1 MIRLFLRLRSQPI
14 DYLVR
19 INSYLVRMKILLTG
33 AFGNVGL
40 STLKE
45 LLNKDYTVRVFE
57 VSNKKNQKIAKK
69 FKNRIDIKWGDL
81 RNMEEVNKAVH
92 NQDVIIHLA
101 AIIPPLADND
111 PSLAEAV
118 NVGGT
123 KNILDA
129 IKMQFHKPKLLFTSS
144 VAVYGDRRD
153 NPMIEVTDPLAPSK
167 GDYYAITKITAE
179 KLIRESG
186 VDFAIFRLTYI
197 TSINKLNMD
206 PLMFHMPLDTSIEIC
221 DTKDVGLALANA
233 IDCEEVWGETFNL
246 AGGKQC
252 RITYREYLNDM
263 MEIFGLGRNFL
274 PEEGF
279 NSADFHCGF
288 MSTNKSQNLLK
299 YQKHTL
305 EDYYGEVKKKIGAKK
320 HFMPAIKW
328 IIRLNLLKRSES
340 YRRHKFFKKKAG
352 AFTISE
358 NKLIRKIL
366 AANFNRIEL
375 LEKKIE
381 KLEDLTANY
390 IKCEKE
396 TSSVNQ
402 VQSAQ

>member
-1 MIRLFLRLRSQPI
+1 MN
-14 DYLVR
+14 V
-19 INSYLVRMKILLTG
+19 LLTG
-33 AFGNVGL
+33 AFGVVGIN
-40 STLKE
+40 TLKE
-45 LLNKDYTVRVFE
+45 LLNKDYKVRVFE
-57 VSNKKNQKIAKK
+57 VYNRKNRKIAKRFENK
-69 FKNRIDIKWGDL
+69 VEIIWGDL
-81 RNMEEVNKAVH
+81 RNKEDVNNVIQ

-101 AIIPPLADND
+101 AIIPPLADAN
-111 PSLAEAV
+111 PSLAESV

-129 IKMQFHKPKLLFTSS
+129 IKKQAQKPKLIFTSS
-144 VAVYGDRRD
+144 VAVYGDRRN
-153 NPMIEVTDPLAPSK
+153 NPMIEVSDPLAPSK
-167 GDYYAITKITAE
+167 GDYYAITKISAE

-186 VDFAIFRLTYI
+186 VTFAIFRLTYI

-233 IDCEEVWGETFNL
+233 IECDEVWGETFNL

-279 NSADFHCGF
+279 AEKDFHCGF
-288 MSTNKSQNLLK
+288 MNTNKSQNLLK

-305 EDYYGEVKKKIGAKK
+305 EDYYREVKKKIGPKK
-320 HFMPAIKW
+320 HLMPAIKW
-328 IIRLNLLKRSES
+328 IIRLNLLKKSEP
-340 YRRHKFFKKKAG
+340 YKRHKFFRKKAG

-381 KLEDLTANY
+381 KLEELTLDF
-390 IKCEKE
+390 IEREGE
-396 TSSVNQ
+396 TPNVNQ
-402 VQSAQ
+402 VQSA

>member
-1 MIRLFLRLRSQPI
+1 
-14 DYLVR
+14 
-19 INSYLVRMKILLTG
+19 MKVLLTG

-45 LLNKDYTVRVFE
+45 LLKKDYSVRVFE
-57 VSNKKNQKIAKK
+57 VYNRKNRKIAKK
-69 FKNRIDIKWGDL
+69 FKNRIDITWGDL
-81 RNMEEVNKAVH
+81 RNKEDVNIAVQ
-92 NQDVIIHLA
+92 NQDIIIHLA
-101 AIIPPLADND
+101 AIIPPLADAN
-111 PSLAEAV
+111 PELAESV

-129 IKMQFHKPKLLFTSS
+129 IKKELHKPKLIFTSS
-144 VAVYGDRRD
+144 VAVYGDRRY
-153 NPMIEVTDPLAPSK
+153 NPLIEVTDPLAPSK
-167 GDYYAITKITAE
+167 GDYYAITKISAE

-186 VDFAIFRLTYI
+186 VDFATFRLTYI
-197 TSINKLNMD
+197 TSIDKLNMD

-221 DTKDVGLALANA
+221 DTKDVGLALVNA
-233 IDCEEVWGETFNL
+233 IECDEVWGETFNL

-279 NSADFHCGF
+279 ADKDFHCGF
-288 MSTNKSQNLLK
+288 MNTNKSQNLLK
-299 YQKHTL
+299 YQTHTL
-305 EDYYGEVKKKIGAKK
+305 EDYYRDVKKKIGPKK

-328 IIRLNLLKRSES
+328 MIRLNLLKRSES
-340 YRRHKFFKKKAG
+340 YRRHKFFRKKAG
-352 AFTISE
+352 AFTVSE
-358 NKLIRKIL
+358 NKFIRKIL

-381 KLEDLTANY
+381 KLERLTVNS
-390 IKCEKE
+390 IEHEIE
-396 TSSVNQ
+396 TLNVNQ
-402 VQSAQ
+402 VLSAK

>member
-1 MIRLFLRLRSQPI
+1 
-14 DYLVR
+14 
-19 INSYLVRMKILLTG
+19 MKVLLTG
-33 AFGNVGL
+33 AFGNVGI

-45 LLNKDYTVRVFE
+45 LLNKDYNVRVLE
-57 VSNKKNQKIAKK
+57 VYNRKNRKIAKK
-69 FKNRIDIKWGDL
+69 FKNRIEVMWGDL
-81 RNMEEVNKAVH
+81 RNKEEVNNAVQ
-92 NQDVIIHLA
+92 NQDIVIHLA
-101 AIIPPLADND
+101 AIIPPLADIN
-111 PSLAEAV
+111 PSLAESV

-129 IKMQFHKPKLLFTSS
+129 IKEQTQKPRLIFTSS
-144 VAVYGDRRD
+144 VAVYGDRRY
-153 NPMIEVTDPLAPSK
+153 NPMIEVSDPLAPSR
-167 GDYYAITKITAE
+167 GDYYAITKISAE
-179 KLIRESG
+179 KLIRESS

-197 TSINKLNMD
+197 TSIDKLNMD

-221 DTKDVGLALANA
+221 DTKDVGLALVNS
-233 IDCEEVWGETFNL
+233 INCDEVWGETFNL

-279 NSADFHCGF
+279 AEKDFHCGF
-288 MSTNKSQNLLK
+288 MNTNKSQNLLK

-305 EDYYGEVKKKIGAKK
+305 EDYYREVKNKIGPKK

-328 IIRLNLLKRSES
+328 MIRLNLLKRSEP
-340 YRRHKFFKKKAG
+340 YRRYKFFRKKAG

-366 AANFNRIEL
+366 ATNFNRIEL
-375 LEKKIE
+375 LENKIE
-381 KLEDLTANY
+381 KLEELTVNF
-390 IKCEKE
+390 IESEKG
-396 TSSVNQ
+396 TSATNQ
-402 VQSAQ
+402 VKSTQ

>member
-1 MIRLFLRLRSQPI
+1 
-14 DYLVR
+14 
-19 INSYLVRMKILLTG
+19 MKVLLTG

-45 LLNKDYTVRVFE
+45 LLKKDYCVRVFE
-57 VSNKKNQKIAKK
+57 VYNKKNRKIAKT
-69 FKNRIDIKWGDL
+69 FKDRIEITWGDL
-81 RNMEEVNKAVH
+81 RSKDDVNTVVQ
-92 NQDVIIHLA
+92 NQDIIIHLA
-101 AIIPPLADND
+101 AIIPPLADTNLE
-111 PSLAEAV
+111 LAESV
-118 NVGGT
+118 NIGGT

-129 IKMQFHKPKLLFTSS
+129 IKAQTQKPKLLFTSS
-144 VAVYGDRRD
+144 VAVYGDRRY
-153 NPMIEVTDPLAPSK
+153 NPMIEVTDPLAPSR
-167 GDYYAITKITAE
+167 GDYYAITKISAE

-197 TSINKLNMD
+197 TSIDKLNMD

-221 DTKDVGLALANA
+221 DTKDVGLALVNA
-233 IDCEEVWGETFNL
+233 IECEDVWGETFNL

-279 NSADFHCGF
+279 AEKDFHCGF
-288 MSTNKSQNLLK
+288 MNTSKSQNLLK

-305 EDYYGEVKKKIGAKK
+305 EDYYGEVKRKIGPKK
-320 HFMPAIKW
+320 HFMPVIKW
-328 IIRLNLLKRSES
+328 MIRLNLLKRSEP
-340 YRRHKFFKKKAG
+340 YRRYKFFKKKVG

-375 LEKKIE
+375 LEIKIE
-381 KLEDLTANY
+381 KLEKLVSQLVEQKSDFLF
-390 IKCEKE
+390 IKH
-396 TSSVNQ
+396 
-402 VQSAQ
+402 

>member
-1 MIRLFLRLRSQPI
+1 
-14 DYLVR
+14 
-19 INSYLVRMKILLTG
+19 MKVLLTG

-57 VSNKKNQKIAKK
+57 VYNRKNRKIAKK
-69 FKNRIDIKWGDL
+69 FKNRIEIIWGDL
-81 RNMEEVNKAVH
+81 RNKEDVMIAVQ
-92 NQDVIIHLA
+92 NQDIVIHVA
-101 AIIPPLADND
+101 AIIPPLADVN
-111 PSLAEAV
+111 PGLAESV
-118 NVGGT
+118 NVEGT
-123 KNILDA
+123 RNVLDA
-129 IKMQFHKPKLLFTSS
+129 MKRQLHKPKLIFTSS
-144 VAVYGDRRD
+144 VSVYGDRRY
-153 NPMIEVTDPLAPSK
+153 NPFIEVTDPLAPSK
-167 GDYYAITKITAE
+167 GDYYALTKISAE

-197 TSINKLNMD
+197 TSIDKLNMD

-221 DTKDVGLALANA
+221 DTKDVGLALANT
-233 IDCEEVWGETFNL
+233 IECDGVWGEIFNL

-279 NSADFHCGF
+279 AEKDFHCGF
-288 MSTNKSQNLLK
+288 MNTNKSQNLLK
-299 YQKHTL
+299 YQNHTL
-305 EDYYGEVKKKIGAKK
+305 EDYYRDVKKKIGPKK

-340 YRRHKFFKKKAG
+340 YRRNKFFRKKAG

-358 NKLIRKIL
+358 NKLIRKMM
-366 AANFNRIEL
+366 ANNFNRIEI
-375 LEKKIE
+375 LEKRIKFLEEKSSNFINIE
-381 KLEDLTANY
+381 GS
-390 IKCEKE
+390 I
-396 TSSVNQ
+396 
-402 VQSAQ
+402 

>member
-1 MIRLFLRLRSQPI
+1 MNVLLF
-14 DYLVR
+14 
-19 INSYLVRMKILLTG
+19 G

-45 LLNKDYTVRVFE
+45 LLNNDYNVRVFE
-57 VSNKKNQKIAKK
+57 VYNRKNRKIAKK
-69 FKNRIDIKWGDL
+69 FKNRIELIWGDL
-81 RNMEEVNKAVH
+81 RNREDVNNAVL
-92 NQDVIIHLA
+92 NQDVIVHLA
-101 AIIPPLADND
+101 AIIPPLADSNI
-111 PSLAEAV
+111 SLAESV
-118 NVGGT
+118 NVEGT

-129 IKMQFHKPKLLFTSS
+129 IKEQAKKPKLIFTSS

-153 NPMIEVTDPLAPSK
+153 NPMIEVSDPLAPSK
-167 GDYYAITKITAE
+167 GDYYAITKISAE

-197 TSINKLNMD
+197 TSIDKLNMD

-221 DTKDVGLALANA
+221 DTKDVGLALANTVEN
-233 IDCEEVWGETFNL
+233 DEVWGETFNI

-279 NSADFHCGF
+279 AEKNFHCGY
-288 MSTNKSQNLLK
+288 MNTDKSQNLLK

-305 EDYYGEVKKKIGAKK
+305 EDYYREVKKKIGPKK
-320 HFMPAIKW
+320 HFMPVIKW
-328 IIRLNLLKRSES
+328 MIRLHLLKKSES
-340 YRRHKFFKKKAG
+340 YRRYKFFKKKAG

-390 IKCEKE
+390 IEYEKE
-396 TSSVNQ
+396 TSTVNQ

>member
-1 MIRLFLRLRSQPI
+1 
-14 DYLVR
+14 
-19 INSYLVRMKILLTG
+19 MKVLLTG

-45 LLNKDYTVRVFE
+45 LLKKDYSVRVFE
-57 VSNKKNQKIAKK
+57 VYNRKNRKIAKK
-69 FKNRIDIKWGDL
+69 FKNRIEITWGDL
-81 RNMEEVNKAVH
+81 RNKEDVNLAVL
-92 NQDVIIHLA
+92 NQDIIIHLA
-101 AIIPPLADND
+101 AIIPPLADTN
-111 PSLAEAV
+111 PVLAESV

-123 KNILDA
+123 QHILDA
-129 IKMQFHKPKLLFTSS
+129 IKKQLRKPKLIFTSS
-144 VAVYGDRRD
+144 VAVYGDRRY
-153 NPMIEVTDPLAPSK
+153 NPMIEVSDPLTPSR
-167 GDYYAITKITAE
+167 GDYYALTKISAE

-186 VDFAIFRLTYI
+186 VEFAIFRLTYI
-197 TSINKLNMD
+197 TSSDKLNMD

-221 DTKDVGLALANA
+221 DTKDFGLALVNT
-233 IDCEEVWGETFNL
+233 IECDEVWGEIFNL

-263 MEIFGLGRNFL
+263 MEIFGLGKNFL

-279 NSADFHCGF
+279 AEKDFHCGY
-288 MSTNKSQNLLK
+288 MNTDKSQDLLD

-305 EDYYGEVKKKIGAKK
+305 EDYYKEVKIKIGPKR

-328 IIRLNLLKRSES
+328 MIRLNLLKKSEP
-340 YRRHKFFKKKAG
+340 YRRYKFFRKKAG

-381 KLEDLTANY
+381 KLEELTADF
-390 IKCEKE
+390 IETEKE
-396 TSSVNQ
+396 TSTINQ
-402 VQSAQ
+402 VQSV